1 MAMKK
6 YRVEDLKPGMVFDNA
21 VYIDMNNILVAPMV
35 PLKEEDINRLIKWG
49 IEEIETAGE
58 VVKQGSDE
66 QSNKVSISDEVKR
79 LTKMVKSGNGA
90 EPAPVVRN
98 LQTVY
103 ADTYSLVEDVFKNV
117 RNGAGYDENNILN
130 GVDDLLTEASKDTN
144 AALNEVTTEHDGKYL
159 YKLGVNVSTL
169 SMVTGL
175 SLGFGKDRLI
185 PLGTGALLHDIGMVR
200 VPNYIAE
207 KKGSLTHDE
216 YNRIKTHTVY
226 GYRIVLNELNM
237 GNDIANVVMQHH
249 EMYDGSGYPRKLKGD
264 GISDYARIVSIC
276 DVYMAMTKKRSYRDA
291 HMSYSAMKNILSGSS
306 RKFDP
311 HYVKAFLSNMAIYP
325 VGSIVQLNNGVMA
338 KVVSANSEIPLRP
351 KVSVMAD
358 EFGEKPDSEKIIDL
372 EDVDSLFI
380 KKPVSTSQ
388 LKQLLN
394 EE

>member
-6 YRVEDLKPGMVFDNA
+6 YKVDDLKPGMVFDKA

-66 QSNKVSISDEVKR
+66 QSHKVSISDEVKR
-79 LTKMVKSGNGA
+79 LTKMAKLGNGA
-90 EPAPVVRN
+90 ESVPVVRN

-103 ADTYSLVEDVFKNV
+103 ADTYSLVEDVFKKV
-117 RNGAGYDENNILN
+117 RNGAGYDKEKILN
-130 GVDDLLTEASKDTN
+130 GVDDILTEASKDTN
-144 AALNEVTTEHDGKYL
+144 VALNEVTMEYDGKYI
-159 YKLGVNVSTL
+159 YTLGVNVSIL
-169 SMVTGL
+169 SMITGL

-185 PLGTGALLHDIGMVR
+185 PLGAGALLHDIGMVR

-226 GYRIVLNELNM
+226 GYRIVLNELDL
-237 GNDIANVVMQHH
+237 GNDIANIVMQHH
-249 EMYDGSGYPRKLKGD
+249 EMYDGSGYPRKLKGED
-264 GISDYARIVSIC
+264 ISDYARIASIC
-276 DVYMAMTKKRSYRDA
+276 DVFIAMIKKRSYRDA
-291 HMSYSAMKNILSGSS
+291 HMSYSAMKNILSGTN
-306 RKFDP
+306 RKYDP
-311 HYVKAFLSNMAIYP
+311 DYVKAFLSNMAIYP

-338 KVVSANSEIPLRP
+338 KVVSANSELPLRP
-351 KVSVMAD
+351 KVSVMVD
-358 EFGEKPDSEKIIDL
+358 EFGEKPDSEKTIDL
-372 EDVDSLFI
+372 EEVNSIFI
-380 KKPVSTSQ
+380 KKPVSKSQ
-388 LKQLLN
+388 LKKLLN

>member
-6 YRVEDLKPGMVFDNA
+6 YRVEDLKPGMVFDKA

-35 PLKEEDINRLIKWG
+35 PLKEDDINRLTKWG

-58 VVKQGSDE
+58 VVKQGSDG
-66 QSNKVSISDEVKR
+66 QAHKVSISDEVKR
-79 LTKMVKSGNGA
+79 LTRMAKLGNGA
-90 EPAPVVRN
+90 ESVPAIRN

-103 ADTYSLVEDVFKNV
+103 ADTYSLVEDVFKKV
-117 RNGAGYDENNILN
+117 RNGAGYDKKKILN
-130 GVDDLLTEASKDTN
+130 GVDDILTEASKDTN
-144 AALNEVTTEHDGKYL
+144 AALNEVTMEHDGKYI
-159 YKLGVNVSTL
+159 YTLGVNVSIL

-185 PLGTGALLHDIGMVR
+185 TLGAGALLHDIGMVR

-226 GYRIVLNELNM
+226 GYRIALNELDL
-237 GNDIANVVMQHH
+237 GNDIADIVMQHH
-249 EMYDGSGYPRKLKGD
+249 EIYDGSGYPRKLEGEN
-264 GISDYARIVSIC
+264 ISDYARIVSIC
-276 DVYMAMTKKRSYRDA
+276 DVFIAMIKKRSYRDA

-311 HYVKAFLSNMAIYP
+311 DYVKAFLSNMAIYP

-338 KVVSANSEIPLRP
+338 KVVSANSELPLRP
-351 KVSVMAD
+351 KVSVMVD

-372 EDVDSLFI
+372 EEENSIFI
-380 KKPVSTSQ
+380 KKPVSKSQ
-388 LKQLLN
+388 LKKFLN